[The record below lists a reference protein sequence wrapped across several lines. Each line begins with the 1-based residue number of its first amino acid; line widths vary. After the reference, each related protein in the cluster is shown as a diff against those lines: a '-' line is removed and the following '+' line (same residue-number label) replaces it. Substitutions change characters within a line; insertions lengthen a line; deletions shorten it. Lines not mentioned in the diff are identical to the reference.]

1 MKNKFQSRSLIYRL
15 LNRIFPFQY
24 LSPRW
29 DPMLNGKFN
38 LNYLRFLIRCLKQG
52 NNLKGKKYKRIIC
65 ISSARGGSHLF
76 ASFFHNIEDCFCF
89 DEAFSNLELKAITS
103 RAFMIRGIYG
113 INSLQDKKIN
123 KIENIFYLINDQ
135 KTLENENFLEKI
147 DPEKD
152 FIIYIFRNP
161 LRTIISRRRSRKYKW
176 QSKESI
182 EIFLQ
187 EFLHN
192 LRIYKKLK
200 KKNKYF
206 IRGYMLETIIEN
218 LDYEL
223 ENLYKFIWQD
233 GEIKYKNR
241 VNYEEFF
248 KKFILCNSK
257 PILKDQYLTSSITN
271 EKIIGSAGF
280 FNPIRKISVK
290 RLFKSKIDLD
300 ENTKL
305 ICEKILGKKLYNYFL
320 LNNLEKDCLD
330 EVLANL

>member
-1 MKNKFQSRSLIYRL
+1 
-15 LNRIFPFQY
+15 
-24 LSPRW
+24 
-29 DPMLNGKFN
+29 MLNGKFN
-38 LNYLRFLIRCLKQG
+38 LNYLLFLIRCIKQG
-52 NNLKGKKYKRIIC
+52 NNLKEKKFKRIIC

-76 ASFFHNIEDCFCF
+76 ASFFHNIQDCFCF

-147 DPEKD
+147 DLEKD
-152 FIIYIFRNP
+152 FIIYVFRNP
-161 LRTIISRRRSRKYKW
+161 LKTIISRRRSRKYKW

-206 IRGYMLETIIEN
+206 IRGYMLETIVEN

-223 ENLYKFIWQD
+223 ENLYKYIWQD

-248 KKFILCNSK
+248 KKFVLCNSK
-257 PILKDQYLTSSITN
+257 PILKDQYLTSSISN
-271 EKIIGSAGF
+271 EKIIGSGGL
-280 FNPIRKISVK
+280 FNPIKKLSAE

-330 EVLANL
+330 IVLSNV